1 MPQEQKSKE
10 TVKYLNIYRFS
21 LKKIQY
27 KNWLSD

>member
-21 LKKIQY
+21 LKTNTI
-27 KNWLSD
+27 